1 MRTARTAV
9 MRRRRLIPAVAA
21 LLAAACVAGVLLLT
35 GTHGGSDGYAVIDG
49 KVYTSRRVVERE
61 AVEAL
66 RMVSTDDSDP
76 YSALDMMTY

>member
-1 MRTARTAV
+1 
-9 MRRRRLIPAVAA
+9 
-21 LLAAACVAGVLLLT
+21 
-35 GTHGGSDGYAVIDG
+35 VIDG

-66 RMVSTDDSDP
+66 RMVSADDSDP

>member
-1 MRTARTAV
+1 M
-9 MRRRRLIPAVAA
+9 
-21 LLAAACVAGVLLLT
+21 AGVLLLT

-66 RMVSTDDSDP
+66 RMVSADDSDP